1 MSAWHLLLLSH
12 KNDFLISKVYIQ
24 QGLKKQRA
32 AVSSEFLQL
41 DLGFLF
47 FFMIFF
53 FFFSNFASK
62 HQFFTTPKPISTVRY
77 SYNVRFRS
85 LCRHF
90 SFREPLAPVLTV
102 RRKKMSSRLP
112 FSSLNPMTFF
122 PVPE

>member
-53 FFFSNFASK
+53 FFFQILLPSTNFS
-62 HQFFTTPKPISTVRY
+62 QLPNLF
-77 SYNVRFRS
+77 
-85 LCRHF
+85 
-90 SFREPLAPVLTV
+90 PLSVIPT
-102 RRKKMSSRLP
+102 M
-112 FSSLNPMTFF
+112 
-122 PVPE
+122 